1 MLNIISMVTEK
12 ITIEYTKKKIKRNFN
27 ISLKK
32 LAKHKR
38 RQMQQLRHK
47 NT

>member
-32 LAKHKR
+32 N
-38 RQMQQLRHK
+38 QL
-47 NT
+47 NTKEDKYSN